1 MQRPGPRNRILN
13 RDPRNPKVST
23 SVSSWLNFNPLSL
36 SPQLWLDAAD
46 TSTITESSGAVS
58 QWDDKSGNG
67 RNFVQATGANQP
79 ETGTNFINGLNTVY
93 FNNKVMTLSDTVAM
107 RPNSLTIVMV
117 VETQNLSG
125 RRDFFCNG
133 AANAFASN
141 NWIVGTNGSALDFL
155 GRTPASV
162 VSGGTVVVNKPYFW
176 SWVHTS
182 AAVSGFSNRVSMF
195 SNVTSTVGTDN
206 ISGTFLGRNNLG
218 TAGIISKIGE
228 ILFFDREL
236 TRPELESV
244 QGYFQNK
251 WGIIP

>member
-1 MQRPGPRNRILN
+1 
-13 RDPRNPKVST
+13 
-23 SVSSWLNFNPLSL
+23 
-36 SPQLWLDAAD
+36 
-46 TSTITESSGAVS
+46 VS

-79 ETGTNFINGLNTVY
+79 VTGTNFINGLNTVY
-93 FNNKVMTLSDTVAM
+93 FNNKSMTLSDTGAL
-107 RPNSLTIVMV
+107 RPSALTIVMV
-117 VETQNLSG
+117 VETETLSS
-125 RRDFFCNG
+125 RKDFFANG
-133 AANAFASN
+133 NSAAFGSN

-162 VSGGTVVVNKPYFW
+162 ISGGTVVINKPYFL

-195 SNVTSTVGTDN
+195 SDVASTVGTDN
-206 ISGTFLGRNNLG
+206 TTGSFIGRSS
-218 TAGIISKIGE
+218 AGSACIAKIGE
-228 ILFFDREL
+228 ILFFNREL

-244 QGYFQNK
+244 QTYLQNK